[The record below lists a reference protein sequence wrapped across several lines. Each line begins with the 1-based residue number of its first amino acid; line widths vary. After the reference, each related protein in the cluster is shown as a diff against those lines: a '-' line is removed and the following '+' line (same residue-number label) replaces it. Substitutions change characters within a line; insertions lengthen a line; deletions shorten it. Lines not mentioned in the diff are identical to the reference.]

1 MEKPSNGA
9 PCPSW
14 VHLPN
19 PLPVFQHLHDDLDSL
34 DLEIWLVC
42 LLQNLVRKGK
52 LKQAAECT
60 QAFSSCDER
69 GLLFVAGG
77 GFSLQWLPLPQSAGF
92 RAFGLNSWR
101 HMGLVAPQHVGSSQT
116 RDQNQTPLHLQVDA

>member
-1 MEKPSNGA
+1 MEP
-9 PCPSW
+9 
-14 VHLPN
+14 
-19 PLPVFQHLHDDLDSL
+19 PVPPGCVYPTHSLCFSIHMNDLYSL

-52 LKQAAECT
+52 LKQAAECMR
-60 QAFSSCDER
+60 AFSSCDEQ
-69 GLLFVAGG
+69 GLLFIAGA
-77 GFSLQWLPLPQSAGF
+77 GFPLQWLPLLQSAGS

-116 RDQNQTPLHLQVDA
+116 RDQNRTPLHLQVDT